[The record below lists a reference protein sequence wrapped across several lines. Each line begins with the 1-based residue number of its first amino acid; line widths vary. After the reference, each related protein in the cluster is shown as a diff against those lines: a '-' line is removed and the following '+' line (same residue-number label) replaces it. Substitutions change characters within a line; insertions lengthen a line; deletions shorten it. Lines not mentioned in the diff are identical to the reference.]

1 MVNVSTKHQ
10 FRARVKS
17 INYDYLEDYQIVNDF
32 GNIGE
37 TLDAILQE
45 HKELKKNDWN
55 LQYIA
60 HTVSTQVNDTIST
73 ELNRVRLGT
82 NNTDRNTQIL
92 IELLQGFMQMQNLEH
107 IVTTDLVKPPF
118 LTDVENL
125 VQEKITS
132 MKQRKDSKNR

>member
-1 MVNVSTKHQ
+1 MVTVSTKHQ
-10 FRARVKS
+10 FRARVKN

-37 TLDAILQE
+37 TLDAILEE
-45 HKELKKNDWN
+45 HKELKKNDWS

-60 HTVSTQVNDTIST
+60 HTVSTQVNNTLST

-107 IVTTDLVKPPF
+107 IMTTDLVKPSF

-125 VQEKITS
+125 VQEKITHQ
-132 MKQRKDSKNR
+132 KQRKHNKQ